1 MSEDREE
8 FWDRLDDIRTG
19 MIEVE
24 GRFVPMTLSLE
35 PEDGKLWFLTAKGTA
50 LVAAA
55 SVGAESRFVV
65 SDDREGIYADI
76 KGKLGVSTSR
86 EKLDEIWTAM
96 SSAWFEEGKSDPD
109 IALVY
114 LAPATAEVWLA
125 PESSLKFFL
134 SVAKAKITGV
144 EPDMGRHFSLTF

>member
-1 MSEDREE
+1 
-8 FWDRLDDIRTG
+8 RLDDIRTG

-35 PEDGKLWFLTAKGTA
+35 PEDGNLWFLTAKGTD

-55 SVGAESRFVV
+55 EKGAESRFVV
-65 SDDREGIYADI
+65 SDDGEGIYADI
-76 KGKLGVSTSR
+76 KGKLGVSEDR
-86 EKLDEIWTAM
+86 EKLDEIWNAM
-96 SSAWFEEGKSDPD
+96 SSAWFEEGKDDPD

-125 PESSLKFFL
+125 PESKVKF
-134 SVAKAKITGV
+134 
-144 EPDMGRHFSLTF
+144 